1 MHQQRHGPRAEY
13 RQEEGQ
19 RVKDS
24 ATLGEAFQKLKRL
37 TVSLEYSDPGGLA
50 KSKQVKYEVNLA
62 NAKSV
67 FRFNCLNDECIRGD
81 FDLSDELAKA
91 VNQRRNSV
99 SGEVVCQGW
108 RNRTTIDA
116 VHCHN
121 ILRYTLSLGY

>member
-13 RQEEGQ
+13 RQEAGQ
-19 RVKDS
+19 RVKES
-24 ATLGEAFQKLKRL
+24 ATLGEVFGKLKRL
-37 TVSLEYSDPGGLA
+37 TVNLEYSDPGGLA

-81 FDLSDELAKA
+81 FDLSNELAKA
-91 VNQRRNSV
+91 VCERRNSV

-108 RNRTTIDA
+108 RSRTTIDS

>member
-24 ATLGEAFQKLKRL
+24 ATLGEVFGKLKRL
-37 TVSLEYSDPGGLA
+37 TVNLEYSDPGGLA

-91 VNQRRNSV
+91 VCERRNSV

-108 RNRTTIDA
+108 RSRTTIDS

>member
-19 RVKDS
+19 RVKES
-24 ATLGEAFQKLKRL
+24 ATLGEVFGKLKRL
-37 TVSLEYSDPGGLA
+37 TVNLEYSDPAGLA

-91 VNQRRNSV
+91 VSERRNSV
-99 SGEVVCQGW
+99 SGEAVCQGW
-108 RNRTTIDA
+108 RSRTTIDS

>member
-1 MHQQRHGPRAEY
+1 MHQQKHGPRAEY

-19 RVKDS
+19 RVKES
-24 ATLGEAFQKLKRL
+24 ATLGEVFQKLKRL
-37 TVSLEYSDPGGLA
+37 TVNLEYSDPQGVV

-81 FDLSDELAKA
+81 FDLSNELAKA
-91 VNQRRNSV
+91 VSERRSSV

-108 RNRTTIDA
+108 RSRTTIDS

>member
-13 RQEEGQ
+13 REEEGQ
-19 RVKDS
+19 RVRES
-24 ATLGEAFQKLKRL
+24 ATLGEAFRKLKRL
-37 TVSLEYSDPGGLA
+37 TVSLEYSDPAGLA

-91 VNQRRNSV
+91 VSDRRSSV

-108 RNRTTIDA
+108 RSRTTIDS